1 MKPTTELAKAQE
13 HHKHGRLP
21 EAEAGYR
28 KAIAQDPRSARARS
42 YLGYLLY
49 QTKRDTEALRMLDE
63 ALARD
68 ARVAETQA
76 WRGLVLARLGRLDE
90 AVEAN
95 TRAVALDPRHAGA
108 HNNLGG
114 LLVKLRR
121 HEQGITHLRRAF
133 ELGYKMPGS
142 LVLLGQAYI
151 RTGKLV
157 EAEVAFRDAL
167 ALDPKHVDARIGLG
181 NVLYD
186 LGEHDAG
193 LAALRVAMAADPSA
207 LGARSN
213 FVMKL
218 LYHHEAGR
226 EHETVRETGGPAS
239 TPGGQAKRT
248 PQAVAAEHKAAGQ
261 AYFARFGGG
270 GPVWRP
276 RDRDPER
283 RLRVGYLSPDFRLHA
298 TAFFLDAV
306 LASHDPAVVEVCCY
320 SNADKTDEMT
330 EHLRGLVHGFHDI
343 SALGHR
349 EAAAKI
355 AADGIDVLVD
365 CAGHTNGHRLDVLA
379 LQPAP
384 LQGTWLGYPHGTG
397 LPTMGFRL
405 TDAIADPPGM
415 TEDHYVERLVRLPEG
430 TFCYRAPT
438 TAPAPAP
445 GPLERGQGPVF
456 GCFNNPQKIGADVIA
471 LWAFIV
477 RSVPGAKLRLKAR
490 QFLDVKAAQRTRDRF
505 VAAGLPADR
514 IEIEGRRTFA
524 EGFAEYA
531 TIDVALDPFPYHGTT
546 STCEALWMAT
556 PVVTLPGTSCV
567 SRVGASLLARVGLP
581 ELVARDEAHYV
592 EIATG
597 LVSDPGRLATL
608 RRTLRERMA
617 SSPLCDGP
625 RFARQLEAAYR
636 ELWREFCG
644 AEPRPASA
652 SSTSITPDPT
662 VATPSSPKGTFVEIV
677 LW

>member
-28 KAIAQDPRSARARS
+28 KAIALDPRSARARS

-49 QTKRDTEALRMLDE
+49 QTKRDTEALARLDE
-63 ALARD
+63 SLARD
-68 ARVAETQA
+68 PRAAETHA
-76 WRGLVLARLGRLDE
+76 WRGLVLTRLGRLED

-95 TRAVALDPRHAGA
+95 AKAVALDPRHAGA

-114 LLVKLRR
+114 LLVQLRR
-121 HEQGITHLRRAF
+121 HAEGIPHLRRAF
-133 ELGYKMPGS
+133 ELGYKQPGS
-142 LVLLGQAYI
+142 LVLLGQACI
-151 RTGKLV
+151 RVGRLV
-157 EAEVAFRDAL
+157 EAEAAFCDAI

-218 LYHHEAGR
+218 LYHHEEDPAGR
-226 EHETVRETGGPAS
+226 GHEPALQ
-239 TPGGQAKRT
+239 T
-248 PQAVAAEHKAAGQ
+248 VAAEHRAAGQ
-261 AYFARFGGG
+261 AYFERFGGG
-270 GPVWRP
+270 GPVWAP

-306 LASHDPAVVEVCCY
+306 LASHDPAVVKVCCY
-320 SNADKTDEMT
+320 ANTNKTDEMT
-330 EHLRGLVHGFHDI
+330 AHLRGLVHGFHDI
-343 SALGHR
+343 TGLGHR
-349 EAAAKI
+349 EAAGKI

-365 CAGHTNGHRLDVLA
+365 CAGHTSGHRLDVLA
-379 LQPAP
+379 CKPAP

-397 LPTMGFRL
+397 LPTMDFRL

-430 TFCYRAPT
+430 TFCYRAPA
-438 TAPAPAP
+438 TAPMPAP

-456 GCFNNPQKIGADVIA
+456 GCFNNPQKIGAEVIA
-471 LWAFIV
+471 LWASIV
-477 RSVPGAKLRLKAR
+477 AAVPGARLRLKAR
-490 QFLDVKAAQRTRDRF
+490 QFLDAKAAERTRERF

-514 IEIEGRRTFA
+514 VEIEGRRSFA
-524 EGFAEYA
+524 EGFAEYS

-556 PVVTLPGTSCV
+556 PVVTLPGKSCV
-567 SRVGASLLARVGLP
+567 SRVGASLLERVGLR
-581 ELVARDEAHYV
+581 ELVARDPAHYR
-592 EIATG
+592 ELAIG
-597 LVSDPGRLATL
+597 LVSDPPRLATL
-608 RRTLRERMA
+608 RRTLRDRMA

-644 AEPRPASA
+644 VEARPATA
-652 SSTSITPDPT
+652 SSSFVGELAQVSD
-662 VATPSSPKGTFVEIV
+662 AAAASAASSKGTVVEIV

>member
-1 MKPTTELAKAQE
+1 MKPITELARAQE
-13 HHKHGRLP
+13 HHAQGRLP
-21 EAEAGYR
+21 QAEASYR

-49 QTKRDTEALRMLDE
+49 QTKRDAEALAMLDE
-63 ALARD
+63 SLARD
-68 ARVAETQA
+68 ARVAETHA
-76 WRGLVLARLGRLDE
+76 WRGLVLARLGRLED

-95 TRAVALDPRHAGA
+95 TKAVALDPRHAGA

-114 LLVKLRR
+114 LLVQLRR
-121 HEQGITHLRRAF
+121 HEQGITHLRRAR
-133 ELGYKMPGS
+133 ELGYERPGP
-142 LVLLGQAYI
+142 LVLLGQACI

-157 EAEVAFRDAL
+157 EAEAAFRDAL
-167 ALDPKHVDARIGLG
+167 ALDPKHVDARVGLG

-186 LGEHDAG
+186 LGDHEGG
-193 LAALRVAMAADPSA
+193 LAALRVAMAADPGA

-218 LYHHEAGR
+218 LYHHVHAETDREASRSGS
-226 EHETVRETGGPAS
+226 ES
-239 TPGGQAKRT
+239 KLT
-248 PQAVAAEHKAAGQ
+248 PQAVAAEHEAAGQ

-306 LASHDPAVVEVCCY
+306 LASHDPAVVEVHCY
-320 SNADKTDEMT
+320 SNAERTDEMT

-343 SALGHR
+343 SRLGHR

-365 CAGHTNGHRLDVLA
+365 CAGHTSGHRLDVLA
-379 LQPAP
+379 CKPAP

-397 LPTMGFRL
+397 LPTMDFRL

-415 TEDHYVERLVRLPEG
+415 TEAHYVERLVRLPDG
-430 TFCYRAPT
+430 TFCYRAPA
-438 TAPAPAP
+438 TAPLPAP

-456 GCFNNPQKIGADVIA
+456 GCFNNPQKIGAEVIA
-471 LWAFIV
+471 LWASIV
-477 RSVPGAKLRLKAR
+477 RAVPGAKLRLKAR
-490 QFLDVKAAQRTRDRF
+490 QFLDVKAAQRTRERF
-505 VAAGLPADR
+505 VAAGLAADR
-514 IEIEGRRTFA
+514 LEIEGRRTFA
-524 EGFAEYA
+524 EGFAEYS

-567 SRVGASLLARVGLP
+567 SRVGASLLERVGLA
-581 ELVARDEAHYV
+581 ELVARDPAHYR
-592 EIATG
+592 ELAIG
-597 LVSDPGRLATL
+597 LAGDPARLASL
-608 RRTLRERMA
+608 RRTLREQMA
-617 SSPLCDGP
+617 GSPLCDGP

-644 AEPRPASA
+644 AEARPAMA
-652 SSTSITPDPT
+652 SSSPIVGEPAPRGGSS
-662 VATPSSPKGTFVEIV
+662 AAPSKGTVVEIV

>member
-13 HHKHGRLP
+13 HHKQGRIP
-21 EAEAGYR
+21 QAEAGYR
-28 KAIAQDPRSARARS
+28 KVIAQDPRSARARS

-49 QTKRDTEALRMLDE
+49 QTKREAEALAMLDE
-63 ALARD
+63 SLARD
-68 ARVAETQA
+68 ARVAETHA
-76 WRGLVLARLGRLDE
+76 WRGLVLSRLGRLED

-95 TRAVALDPRHAGA
+95 TKAVALDPRHAGA

-114 LLVKLRR
+114 LLVQLRR

-142 LVLLGQAYI
+142 LVLLGQACI
-151 RTGKLV
+151 RTGRLV
-157 EAEVAFRDAL
+157 EAEAAFRDAL

-186 LGEHDAG
+186 LGDHEAG
-193 LAALRVAMAADPSA
+193 LAALRVAMAADPGA

-218 LYHHEAGR
+218 LYHHDEGGHD
-226 EHETVRETGGPAS
+226 EGGHEDGRETGAPKLS
-239 TPGGQAKRT
+239 
-248 PQAVAAEHKAAGQ
+248 PQAVAAEHEAAGQ

-276 RDRDPER
+276 RDRDPDR

-343 SALGHR
+343 SRLGHR

-365 CAGHTNGHRLDVLA
+365 CAGHTSGHRLDVLA
-379 LQPAP
+379 CKPAP

-397 LPTMGFRL
+397 LPTMDFRL

-430 TFCYRAPT
+430 TFCYRAPA

-456 GCFNNPQKIGADVIA
+456 GCFNNPQKIGAEVIA
-471 LWAFIV
+471 LWASIV
-477 RSVPGAKLRLKAR
+477 RAVPGAKLRLKAR
-490 QFLDVKAAQRTRDRF
+490 QFLDAKAAQRTRERF

-514 IEIEGRRTFA
+514 LEIEGRRTFA
-524 EGFAEYA
+524 EGFAEYS

-567 SRVGASLLARVGLP
+567 SRVGASLLERVGLS
-581 ELVARDEAHYV
+581 ELVARDPAHYR
-592 EIATG
+592 ELAIR
-597 LVSDPGRLATL
+597 LVRDPPRLATL
-608 RRTLRERMA
+608 RRTLRDRMA
-617 SSPLCDGP
+617 SSSLCDGP

-644 AEPRPASA
+644 VEPRPAGA
-652 SSTSITPDPT
+652 SSTAITLDPT